1 MSWHLPRRLTPIY
14 HAVSITLL
22 YSVSSAVLPS
32 VAQAVNFGKTTIISL
47 QDKPLVASIKV
58 AGISAANFSV
68 GLASESVYQKMG
80 LTPTPSMT
88 VRFVASSANA
98 GQIHISTTQ
107 PVTLPFAD
115 MVLTVNNKGQSN
127 LVPKTLLLPLSN
139 NVFMQSADNLIDNSA
154 DSLSNNSV
162 DIAQDSHTPI
172 LNALNTQP
180 LMVTRGTPPPLF
192 TAAETQVPLQ
202 VKILKNESSL
212 PAMAVHTMPHTVPT
226 VPTEKD
232 TNVINALNTVNT
244 ERLTAQNTK
253 RQTSLSSAITTDNR
267 LDVLKIQET
276 RRITAA
282 NRGVMSDN
290 IDQLGILVE
299 ATTETSQPYE
309 LAARLTQIHNQ

>member
-32 VAQAVNFGKTTIISL
+32 IAQAVNFGKTMITSL

-58 AGISAANFSV
+58 ADISAADFSV

-80 LTPTPSMT
+80 LTPTPSMA

-98 GQIHISTTQ
+98 GQILISTTQ
-107 PVTLPFAD
+107 PVALPFAD

-139 NVFMQSADNLIDNSA
+139 NVFMQSADSSADNSS
-154 DSLSNNSV
+154 DNSV
-162 DIAQDSHTPI
+162 DTVQDSNPPI
-172 LNALNTQP
+172 MNALNTQP
-180 LMVTRGTPPPLF
+180 LAVTRGTPPPLF
-192 TAAETQVPLQ
+192 TAADTQVPLQ

-212 PAMAVHTMPHTVPT
+212 PAMTVHTVPT
-226 VPTEKD
+226 VPTDKN
-232 TNVINALNTVNT
+232 TYASNALNTINT
-244 ERLTAQNTK
+244 ELLTAQNK
-253 RQTSLSSAITTDNR
+253 QMQASVSSALTTDNS
-267 LDVLKIQET
+267 LDVLKIKVT
-276 RRITAA
+276 RRIQAA
-282 NRGVMSDN
+282 NRDVTSDHSN
-290 IDQLGILVE
+290 QLGILVD

-309 LAARLTQIHNQ
+309 LEARLTQIHNQ